1 MPRRDLTWKNG
12 LLPLRRLLR
21 LGTLLALTVA
31 GPQAHGQTSFQ
42 GLGFLSGG
50 LFSTAIGMNADGTVV
65 AGQSNSSSNPFQGV
79 RWVNSTPTGL
89 GWLPTYT
96 IDSAATGINSNGTVL
111 VGWSQNISADAEAF
125 EWVNGT
131 MTPLGFLSGQFL
143 SSWAFGVSA
152 DGSVVV
158 GKSATS
164 ANLNNS
170 QRFEAVRWG
179 STA

>member
-1 MPRRDLTWKNG
+1 PRADCRAEERACHRRRHVTIRPILAVRFVSRAAPCGCWGEFMPRRDLTWKNG

-21 LGTLLALTVA
+21 LGTPLALTLA
-31 GPQAHGQTSFQ
+31 GPQTHGQTSFQ

-50 LFSTAIGMNADGTVV
+50 LFSTAIGVNADGTVV

-111 VGWSQNISADAEAF
+111 VGWSQNIS
-125 EWVNGT
+125 
-131 MTPLGFLSGQFL
+131 
-143 SSWAFGVSA
+143 
-152 DGSVVV
+152 
-158 GKSATS
+158 
-164 ANLNNS
+164 
-170 QRFEAVRWG
+170 
-179 STA
+179 